1 MHCLKYLVVEY
12 NHENQSRKIIST
24 THYWNIKFYLT
35 LFGCA
40 NTITVAFVFKY
51 STRQRI
57 VEAVV
62 MAQKKILVKSF
73 DCNENTVPLLLHKLD
88 NPQSANIRCN
98 NQLMSIYMYLLRMED
113 IQTTLFINFRDSQYI
128 QTSSN

>member
-1 MHCLKYLVVEY
+1 MVEY
-12 NHENQSRKIIST
+12 NNENYSQIIFST
-24 THYWNIKFYLT
+24 TDYWNIKFYLT

-40 NTITVAFVFKY
+40 NTVTVAFVSGY
-51 STRQRI
+51 SARQRI
-57 VEAVV
+57 VEAIV
-62 MAQKKILVKSF
+62 MAQEQIFVKGF
-73 DCNENTVPLLLHKLD
+73 DCNEKTVPLLLHKLD